1 MNKGYPRPQFRRNKW
16 LNLNGKW
23 DFKFDDSDLGIKN
36 GYKDVFVPDYKINV
50 PFSYETKLSG
60 INIKSIHKIMWY
72 HREFEINDNSKNVIL
87 HFGAVDYQCTIY
99 VNGIEALTH
108 IGGNVSFK
116 GDITKY
122 CMTGKSNHLTLR
134 VFDDLEDMDMP
145 RGKQYWEEVPES
157 IYYTRT
163 SGIWQTVWIEQVDK
177 YHLSR
182 IKMIPDIDESK
193 VDFTYYLSDYQNGL
207 KLKTKIIFK
216 QETIFEDEVNIDD
229 LIIKKEIF
237 LASKFKNIKETFWS
251 PESPNLFDVELSIM
265 KDNRTLDLVSSYFG
279 MRKISIA
286 DGVLK
291 LNNENYYM
299 RLVLD
304 QGYYPDSLLTS
315 PNDEYLVKDI
325 LLTKE
330 MGFNGVRKHQKIEEE
345 QYLYYADKYGLIVW
359 EELPSAYAFN
369 SISRKNLSL
378 EWTEAIN
385 RDINHP
391 CIVAWVPMNE
401 SWGVD
406 NLENSKEQSDFL
418 NEMYYLTKKL
428 DSSRLVISND
438 GWEHSITDLFTIHD
452 YESDCKKIKNR
463 YSKLENV
470 LSSKPG
476 FKPLFNPGYKY
487 QNQPILVTEFGGISF
502 QQNGSNGWGYS
513 HAKDS
518 KDFEERLQNV
528 VQPIVDS
535 PLIQGFCYT
544 QLTDVEQEINGLLTY
559 DRKPKISIEHIKKI
573 ISRT

>member
-1 MNKGYPRPQFRRNKW
+1 M
-16 LNLNGKW
+16 
-23 DFKFDDSDLGIKN
+23 
-36 GYKDVFVPDYKINV
+36 
-50 PFSYETKLSG
+50 
-60 INIKSIHKIMWY
+60 
-72 HREFEINDNSKNVIL
+72 
-87 HFGAVDYQCTIY
+87 
-99 VNGIEALTH
+99 
-108 IGGNVSFK
+108 
-116 GDITKY
+116 
-122 CMTGKSNHLTLR
+122 
-134 VFDDLEDMDMP
+134 
-145 RGKQYWEEVPES
+145 
-157 IYYTRT
+157 YTRT
-163 SGIWQTVWIEQVDK
+163 SGIWQTVWIEQVNK
-177 YHLSR
+177 YHLSS
-182 IKMIPDIDESK
+182 IKMIPNIDESN

-216 QETIFEDEVNIDD
+216 QETIFEEEVNIDD
-229 LIIKKEIF
+229 LIMKKEIS
-237 LASKFKNIKETFWS
+237 LSSKFNNIKEVLWS
-251 PESPNLFDVELSIM
+251 PKSPNLFDVELSVI
-265 KDNRTLDLVSSYFG
+265 KGKQILDSISTYFG
-279 MRKISIA
+279 MRKISVD

-299 RLVLD
+299 RLILD

-315 PNDEYLVKDI
+315 PNDEYLIKDI
-325 LLTKE
+325 LMTKE

-369 SISRKNLSL
+369 SRSRKNLSL

-406 NLENSKEQSDFL
+406 NLENSKDQSDFL

-476 FKPLFNPGYKY
+476 FKPLFNPGYSY

-502 QQNGSNGWGYS
+502 QRNGSNGWGYS
-513 HAKDS
+513 HANDS
-518 KDFEERLQNV
+518 EDFEERFQNV

-544 QLTDVEQEINGLLTY
+544 QLTDVEQEINGLLTF
-559 DRKPKISIEHIKKI
+559 DRKPKINVEHIKKI